1 MLKRLILASALVAG
15 SAFAQDNT
23 DISGANFQSGK
34 ADGQLAALG
43 KKAAASGARLVI
55 TAPADWHAKIAA
67 KVKAGG
73 NADVVLREGFYENV
87 LVRVE
92 SKAAAAAAAKPTET
106 ERTSKADAEK
116 AKAEAEKAKADAE
129 RVKAEAAKAQAEVEK
144 SRAEAE
150 KAKAEAELARA
161 RADAQAAAARAAA
174 TPAPAPAMAATAAK
188 PVAAKPTAAK
198 QTATADADAIRAR
211 LEKSLNE
218 GHAARGDLAVARLQS
233 GDTIYV
239 DGSERAVIRREGNRP
254 TLYWLDGDLDLRRSE
269 LKAVAPNKYQV
280 LSGIRGEGTLRREF
294 AGSMDIDAAE
304 PAAGSAART
313 ALEQSINDGHSI
325 DATIEPSRLRTGD
338 VLYVNG
344 SAVAAVRRAGGD
356 LSRYWVVGRF
366 DLQQAGLQADGANKY
381 RVVADTI
388 R

>member
-23 DISGANFQSGK
+23 DISGASFQSGK

-43 KKAAASGARLVI
+43 KKAAASGAKLVI

-92 SKAAAAAAAKPTET
+92 SKAAAAAAAKPTDA

-150 KAKAEAELARA
+150 KAKAEAEAARA
-161 RADAQAAAARAAA
+161 RADAQQAAARAAA
-174 TPAPAPAMAATAAK
+174 SSAAATAPATA
-188 PVAAKPTAAK
+188 PAAKPAAS
-198 QTATADADAIRAR
+198 AGAVADADAIRSR
-211 LEKSLNE
+211 LEKSINE
-218 GHAARGDLAVARLQS
+218 GRSARGDLTVGRLQS

-239 DGSERAVIRREGNRP
+239 DGDVRAVVRREGNRP
-254 TLYWLDGDLDLRRSE
+254 TMYWLDGDLDLRRTE
-269 LKAVAPNKYQV
+269 LKVLAPNRYQV
-280 LSGIRGEGTLRREF
+280 LSEIRGDGSLRREF
-294 AGSMDIDAAE
+294 AGATSVTARE
-304 PAAGSAART
+304 PAAGAAERSV
-313 ALEQSINDGHSI
+313 LEKSINDGRTI
-325 DATIEPSRLRTGD
+325 ATTLEPSALRTGD

-344 SAVAAVRRAGGD
+344 SAVAVVRRSGSD
-356 LSRYWVVGRF
+356 LVRYWLVGSL

-381 RVVADTI
+381 RVVADTV

>member
-43 KKAAASGARLVI
+43 KKAAASGAKLVI

-92 SKAAAAAAAKPTET
+92 SKGAAAAAAKPTET

-150 KAKAEAELARA
+150 KAKAEAEAARA
-161 RADAQAAAARAAA
+161 RADAQVAAARAAA
-174 TPAPAPAMAATAAK
+174 TPAPAPVAAAPAPAAK
-188 PVAAKPTAAK
+188 PAASAAPVADT
-198 QTATADADAIRAR
+198 DAIRAR
-211 LEKSLNE
+211 LEKSINE
-218 GHAARGDLAVARLQS
+218 GRSARGDLAVGRLQS

-239 DGSERAVIRREGNRP
+239 DGSVRGVVRREGNRP
-254 TLYWLDGDLDLRRSE
+254 TLYWLDGDLDLRRME
-269 LKAVAPNKYQV
+269 LKVLAPNRYQV
-280 LSGIRGEGTLRREF
+280 LSEIRGDGTLRREF
-294 AGSMDIDAAE
+294 TTGATSVDARE
-304 PAAGSAART
+304 PTAGSAERG
-313 ALEQSINDGHSI
+313 ALEKSINDGRAI
-325 DATIEPSRLRTGD
+325 AATLAPSALRTGD

-344 SAVAAVRRAGGD
+344 SAVAVVRRSGSD
-356 LSRYWVVGRF
+356 LARYWVVGQL
-366 DLQQAGLQADGANKY
+366 DLQQAGLQPDGANKF
-381 RVVADTI
+381 RVVADTVH
-388 R
+388 

>member
-23 DISGANFQSGK
+23 DISGASFQSGK

-43 KKAAASGARLVI
+43 KKAAASGAKLVI

-92 SKAAAAAAAKPTET
+92 SKGAAVAAAKPTES

-129 RVKAEAAKAQAEVEK
+129 RMK
-144 SRAEAE
+144 AEAE
-150 KAKAEAELARA
+150 KAKAEADAEKAKAEAEKARA
-161 RADAQAAAARAAA
+161 EAETARAHADAQKAAAARAAA
-174 TPAPAPAMAATAAK
+174 APAPAPVAAAAAAPAK
-188 PVAAKPTAAK
+188 PAASPVDT
-198 QTATADADAIRAR
+198 DAVRER
-211 LEKSLNE
+211 LEKSINE
-218 GHAARGDLAVARLQS
+218 GRSARGDLTVGRLQT
-233 GDTIYV
+233 GDTIFV
-239 DGSERAVIRREGNRP
+239 DGNVRAVIRREGNRP
-254 TLYWLDGDLDLRRSE
+254 TMYWLDGDLDLRRSE
-269 LKAVAPNKYQV
+269 LKSLAPNKYQV
-280 LSGIRGEGTLRREF
+280 LSVISAGEGTLRREF
-294 AGSMDIDAAE
+294 TEVTSVDARE
-304 PAAGSAART
+304 PASGSAERG
-313 ALEQSINDGHSI
+313 ALEKSINDGRAI
-325 DATIEPSRLRTGD
+325 DATIEPAKLRAGD

-344 SAVAAVRRAGGD
+344 SAVAAVRRSGND
-356 LSRYWVVGRF
+356 LARYWVVGQL
-366 DLQQAGLQADGANKY
+366 DLRQAGLQADGKDKY
-381 RVVADTI
+381 RVVADTV

>member
-23 DISGANFQSGK
+23 DISGASFQSGK

-43 KKAAASGARLVI
+43 KKAAASGAKLVI

-92 SKAAAAAAAKPTET
+92 SKAAAAAAAKPTDA
-106 ERTSKADAEK
+106 ERTSRADAEK

-150 KAKAEAELARA
+150 KAKAEAEAARA
-161 RADAQAAAARAAA
+161 RADAQQAAARAAA
-174 TPAPAPAMAATAAK
+174 SSAPAAAAATAPATA
-188 PVAAKPTAAK
+188 PAAKPAAS
-198 QTATADADAIRAR
+198 AGAVADADAIRSR
-211 LEKSLNE
+211 LEKSINE
-218 GHAARGDLAVARLQS
+218 GRSARGDLTVGRLQS

-239 DGSERAVIRREGNRP
+239 DGDVRAVVRREGNRP
-254 TLYWLDGDLDLRRSE
+254 TMYWLDGDLDLRRTE
-269 LKAVAPNKYQV
+269 LKVLAPNRYQV
-280 LSGIRGEGTLRREF
+280 LSEIRGDGSLRREF
-294 AGSMDIDAAE
+294 AGATSVTARE
-304 PAAGSAART
+304 PAAGAAERSV
-313 ALEQSINDGHSI
+313 LEKSINDGRTI
-325 DATIEPSRLRTGD
+325 ATTLEPSALRTGD

-344 SAVAAVRRAGGD
+344 SAVAVVRRSGSD
-356 LSRYWVVGRF
+356 LVRYWLVGSL

-381 RVVADTI
+381 RVVADTV